1 MGFFKDFKEDLT
13 QVAKELMPGDG
24 EITNVDD
31 LQVNTLEQDIDVQ
44 SELAKLDG
52 LLEEVPEI
60 IQEQPKTPK
69 EEPMAEVPQMK
80 AAKPKQPAVQEIE
93 ESEPAAMQKIEESV
107 SAREPKEKRP
117 EPEVTAEPV
126 KKPDLQKAEKMQEKK
141 EEDIMVNTM
150 EGMERQNAEEI
161 KEEVP
166 VTETV
171 IPEEKEVSDEE
182 AIITKGMKVTGN
194 IETAGSIEIQGN
206 IVGNVACNGKIVV
219 TGCIK
224 GNSEAAEFFADTA
237 KVEGEI
243 KTSGTVKIG
252 LGSVIIGNIEASS
265 AVIAGAIKGDID
277 VKGPVVVDT
286 SAVVMGNI
294 KSRSVQINNGAVI
307 EGFCSQ
313 CYADVDVDSLFGNNG
328 VE

>member
-13 QVAKELMPGDG
+13 QAAKELMPGEEG
-24 EITNVDD
+24 STVTSVDD

-52 LLEEVPEI
+52 LLEEVPE
-60 IQEQPKTPK
+60 K
-69 EEPMAEVPQMK
+69 EFPPV
-80 AAKPKQPAVQEIE
+80 
-93 ESEPAAMQKIEESV
+93 
-107 SAREPKEKRP
+107 KEP
-117 EPEVTAEPV
+117 EPLQEAEPV
-126 KKPDLQKAEKMQEKK
+126 SEEPVPAAESKADEPEFPQEPINHNHITSTVTENKTKQVKPEKKPVPQKTEEIK
-141 EEDIMVNTM
+141 EEDVMVNTM
-150 EGMERQNAEEI
+150 EGQNTEEI
-161 KEEVP
+161 KEETP
-166 VTETV
+166 VTETI
-171 IPEEKEVSDEE
+171 IPEEQEVSDEE
-182 AIITKGMKVTGN
+182 AVITKGMKVTGN
-194 IETAGSIEIQGN
+194 LETTGSIEIQGN

-224 GNSEAAEFFADTA
+224 GNSESSEFFADTA

-252 LGSVIIGNIEASS
+252 LGSVIIGNIAASS

-313 CYADVDVDSLFGNNG
+313 CYADVDVDSLFGDN
-328 VE
+328 EEE